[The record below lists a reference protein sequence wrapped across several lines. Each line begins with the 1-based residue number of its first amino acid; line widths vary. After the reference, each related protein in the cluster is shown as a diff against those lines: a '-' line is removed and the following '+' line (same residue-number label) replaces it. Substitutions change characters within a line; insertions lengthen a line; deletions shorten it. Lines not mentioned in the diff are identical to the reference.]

1 MTLPEV
7 AELLSL
13 AGHELRAPTGVL
25 GGYLSLIEKRAD
37 DLTPDHQRAL
47 AGARRAQQRLV
58 ELLDE
63 LRSVAAVWHA
73 DAARRPAVHTPIA
86 GVTTLLA
93 AGATD
98 VVVEWSHDAVRLPGE
113 VALTSEELRTV
124 LDALAQ
130 TVVREHGGVLRC
142 RVTRDNFW
150 CHVDVVSTAPTDD
163 VLPRPTFTR
172 YRGGLGLTLV
182 RAFALVERASGRID
196 VLDVEGTPRG
206 VRATLPLVAV
216 A

>member
-73 DAARRPAVHTPIA
+73 DATRRPAVRTPIA
-86 GVTTLLA
+86 GVTALLA
-93 AGATD
+93 SGATD
-98 VVVEWSHDAVRLPGE
+98 VVVEWTHDTAHIPGE
-113 VALTSEELRTV
+113 VALTSEELRIV
-124 LDALAQ
+124 LGALAQ
-130 TVVREHGGVLRC
+130 AVVREHGGVLRC

-150 CHVDVVSTAPTDD
+150 CHLDVVSTAPADD
-163 VLPRPTFTR
+163 VLPRSTFTR

-182 RAFALVERASGRID
+182 RAFALVERASGRIEA
-196 VLDVEGTPRG
+196 LDTEGAPRG

>member
-13 AGHELRAPTGVL
+13 TGHELRAPTGVL
-25 GGYLSLIEKRAD
+25 GGYLSLIEKRAGE
-37 DLTPDHQRAL
+37 LSSDHQRAL

-63 LRSVAAVWHA
+63 LRSVTVLWNV
-73 DAARRPAVHTPIA
+73 DAARRPTARTPLA
-86 GVTTLLA
+86 SMGALLS

-98 VVVEWSHDAVRLPGE
+98 VVIEWPHDTATLAGE
-113 VALTSEELRTV
+113 VALSADDLRLV

-130 TVVREHGGVLRC
+130 AVVREHGGVLRC
-142 RVTRDNFW
+142 RIGRDAFW
-150 CHVDVVSTAPTDD
+150 CRIDVVTSTSADD
-163 VLPRPTFTR
+163 VLPRPPFSR

-182 RAFALVERASGRID
+182 RAFALVERAGGRIELVD
-196 VLDVEGTPRG
+196 SDGAPRG
-206 VRATLPLVAV
+206 LRAMLPLVAGG
-216 A
+216 